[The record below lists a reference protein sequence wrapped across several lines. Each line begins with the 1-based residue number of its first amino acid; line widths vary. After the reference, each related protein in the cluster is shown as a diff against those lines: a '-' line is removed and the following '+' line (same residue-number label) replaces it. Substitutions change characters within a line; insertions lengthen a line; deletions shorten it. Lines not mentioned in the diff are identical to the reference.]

1 MKLTNLTLGFATLA
15 MGIASA
21 ASYQFVLTDPI
32 RVGEAQ
38 LKAGAYRVEVRGD
51 QALFWNNDRR
61 AVAAFAVEEKGS
73 KKFEGTSFESVDSQ
87 LREIHVGGTNL
98 TIKLQDAPA
107 APATAAGG
115 GL

>member
-21 ASYQFVLTDPI
+21 ASYQLVLTDPI
-32 RVGEAQ
+32 RVGERQ
-38 LKAGAYRVEVRGD
+38 LNAGAYTVEFRGD
-51 QALFWNNDRR
+51 QVLFENDRR
-61 AVAAFAVEEKGS
+61 AVAAWAVEEKGS
-73 KKFEGTSFESVDSQ
+73 KKFEGTSFEVVDSQ

-107 APATAAGG
+107 APATAASGG
-115 GL
+115 F